1 MTNQEMTL
9 TDNEAKVLNLCLNY
23 DDRGSQICDNYSNG
37 DLKDAQRVAGGKH
50 EGAGLIGSL
59 VKKGLIDDPASDEQ
73 QIIWLTELGVNTIFD
88 HNESL

>member
-9 TDNEAKVLNLCLNY
+9 TENEAKLLNLCLNY
-23 DDRGSQICDNYSNG
+23 EDRGSQICDNYSNG

-50 EGAGLIGSL
+50 EGAGLVGSL
-59 VKKGLIDDPASDEQ
+59 IKKGLVGELDSREGD
-73 QIIWLTELGVNTIFD
+73 IIWLTELGVNTIFD